1 MKAFIA
7 GALAAAVL
15 AVGAAIVLDA
25 TLQSSSGIAFSTD
38 NVRLGEQNP

>member
-7 GALAAAVL
+7 GTLAAVAIAVVA
-15 AVGAAIVLDA
+15 AVVLDT

-38 NVRLGEQNP
+38 NVRLGEQD